1 MKTYLKILLA
11 VPVFAFYLSNAQ
23 KNISGSITDS
33 KHNFLQGVSIAIK
46 GSYDWATTDSTGR
59 FSITTSAPLPITL
72 QFSSVGYKDAERV
85 ISNEQSALD
94 LQITLQEK
102 IGELDAVVISAG
114 SYAAGDKKKGVV
126 LSKLDVLTTAQ
137 NGDISTAIKMLPGA
151 QQIGE
156 QEGLFVRGGT
166 GYETK
171 QYMDGAVISNPYFS
185 GATNVSQR
193 GRFSPFLFSG
203 TVFSSGGYSAVYGDA
218 LSSVLLL
225 ESNDLPRQSEIN
237 ATISSAMLAL
247 GTQHLAKNKRMSY
260 GINYN
265 YTDVS
270 PYYQVVKQ
278 KPDFFD
284 GPRYHSVEGNVKYK
298 TKSGGMIKVFS
309 SFNNNR
315 VGLRRQDVDSFYY
328 KDVYEVSNNSWYTNW
343 SWKENLSNGWK
354 LQWANSLSLDMDKIN
369 TEVVDQQNHSLSF
382 SDTAFWMQ
390 AKTLSVH
397 NKQDNAQS
405 KLILEKRF
413 PGLAT
418 LRFGSEY
425 NYSLNRLTYNNETH
439 ELRDNAAAVFGETDY
454 YLSKAVALKI
464 GLRTEYSSL
473 LKQVNI
479 APRVSAAYKLN
490 ARSQVSFAYGKFY
503 QKPENIYLMYNSGL
517 QYTKA
522 THYILNFQRTAPGQ
536 LFRVEGFYKDY
547 QDLIKAGASASG
559 NSYNNEGRGYAR
571 GVEVFWRD
579 RKNIKGF
586 DYWVSYSY
594 LDTKRD
600 YLNYTQ
606 MLRPSFAAEHTASIV
621 LKRFF
626 EKLKTQFNLTY
637 SYASGRPYYNIINET
652 GSPKYMISD
661 YGKTIDYNNVGFS
674 VNYLPNVTRPA
685 AKANIIVVASVTN
698 LLGSKQVF
706 GYNYSYSGQY
716 KQPVEP
722 LAKRSFFLG
731 VFLNWGVDRTQ
742 DIINNNL

>member
-1 MKTYLKILLA
+1 MKKYLKILLA

-23 KNISGSITDS
+23 KKISGSITDN
-33 KHNFLQGVSIAIK
+33 KHHVLQGVSIAIK
-46 GSYDWATTDSTGR
+46 DSYDWATTDSTGR
-59 FSITTSAPLPITL
+59 FSITTSASLPITL

-85 ISNEQSALD
+85 ISNEGPAFD

-185 GATNVSQR
+185 GATNISQR

-225 ESNDLPRQSEIN
+225 ESNDLPRRSEIN

-260 GINYN
+260 GINYK

-270 PYYQVVKQ
+270 PYYRVVKQ
-278 KPDFFD
+278 KPDFFA
-284 GPRYHSVEGNVKYK
+284 GPRYHSLEGNVKYK
-298 TKSGGMIKVFS
+298 TKSGGMIKIFS
-309 SFNNNR
+309 SFNNNM
-315 VGLRRQDVDSFYY
+315 VGLRSQDVDSQYY
-328 KDVYEVSNNSWYTNW
+328 KDVYEVFNNSWYTNW

-354 LQWANSLSLDMDKIN
+354 LQWANSLSLDIDKIN
-369 TEVVDQQNHSLSF
+369 TAVVDQQNHLLNF
-382 SDTAFWMQ
+382 GDTTFWMQ
-390 AKTLSVH
+390 AKSGSVN
-397 NKQDNAQS
+397 NKQNNVQS
-405 KLILEKRF
+405 KLILEKRY
-413 PGLAT
+413 PGFAT

-425 NYSLNRLTYNNETH
+425 DYSLDRLTYNNEAH
-439 ELRDNAAAVFGETDY
+439 ELRDNSAAVFGETDY

-479 APRVSAAYKLN
+479 APRISAAYKLSP
-490 ARSQVSFAYGKFY
+490 RSQVSFAYGKFY

-517 QYTKA
+517 EYTKA
-522 THYILNFQRTAPGQ
+522 THYILNFQRSAPGQ

-547 QDLIKAGASASG
+547 QDLIKAGTSVTG
-559 NSYNNEGRGYAR
+559 NIYNNDGKGYAR

-579 RKNIKGF
+579 KINISGF

-626 EKLKTQFNLTY
+626 EKLKTQFNFTY

-674 VNYLPNVTRPA
+674 VNYLPNVMRPA
-685 AKANIIVVASVTN
+685 AKANIIIVASVTN

-731 VFLNWGVDRTQ
+731 VFINWGVDRTQ